1 MRIIRWL
8 LLALL
13 LLTGLWFA
21 AEPLLVSQ
29 ARKGVPADSIA
40 AQPGPG
46 RLGLTLKG
54 VMLPTQTGLFT
65 LPSLDAWV
73 TPLAPLTLRAIL
85 PDSAVLED
93 AAGRRQISM
102 NGAKARIKLSP
113 LGGTLKQMQAQFDAL
128 GLDGV
133 DLSGPGRVTIR
144 AVGDDRVPGAAY
156 QAQLDLADLRL
167 PQIAAAT
174 GGLRIWMDRPLGL
187 NAGPEAPMVQG
198 IMTEGLDI
206 DARGL
211 ALRIAGLLQKGPDG
225 RAEGRLAIYA
235 SDPGALLDNAVD
247 HGLLPPQA
255 RLLVGAMLNR
265 IGQADFT
272 GPLLPGQPPM
282 PPAPQGQLRIPVEMR
297 DGQMLLGGIQVGQAP
312 AWPTP

>member
-297 DGQMLLGGIQVGQAP
+297 DGQMLLGGIQIGRAP
-312 AWPTP
+312 EWPVP

>member
-8 LLALL
+8 LLAAL

-29 ARKGVPADSIA
+29 ARQGVSADSIA

-54 VMLPTQTGLFT
+54 VEVPTQTGT
-65 LPSLDAWV
+65 VSLPSLDAWV
-73 TPLAPLTLRAIL
+73 TPLAPLTLSAIL

-93 AAGRRQISM
+93 AAGRRQVSM
-102 NGAKARIKLSP
+102 ADAEARIRLSP

-144 AVGDDRVPGAAY
+144 AVSDDRVLGAAY
-156 QAQLDLADLRL
+156 QAQIDLGDLRL
-167 PQIAAAT
+167 PQFAAAT
-174 GGLRIWMDRPLGL
+174 GVLRIWMDRPLGL
-187 NAGPEAPMVQG
+187 NAGPEAPLLQG

-206 DARGL
+206 DARRF
-211 ALRIAGLLQKGPDG
+211 ALRVAGLLRKGADG

-235 SDPGALLDNAVD
+235 SDPGALLDDAVD
-247 HGLLPPQA
+247 QGLLPPQA

-272 GPLLPGQPPM
+272 DPPLPGQPPM
-282 PPAPQGQLRIPVEMR
+282 PPAPEGQLRIPVEMR
-297 DGQMLLGGIQVGQAP
+297 EGQMLLGGIQIGQAP
-312 AWPTP
+312 AWPVP